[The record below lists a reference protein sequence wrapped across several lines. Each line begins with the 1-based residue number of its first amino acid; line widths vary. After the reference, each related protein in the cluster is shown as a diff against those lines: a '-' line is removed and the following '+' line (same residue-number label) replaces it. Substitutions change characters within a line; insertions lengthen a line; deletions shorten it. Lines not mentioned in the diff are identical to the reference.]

1 MLNEKGPDRKEQI
14 RKLTEKLLD
23 ENRKLAEKVREENRE
38 RDEEMRERDEEMR
51 VRDEEMRVRDEEMRA
66 LAGYVQDRDKEIRM
80 LSEKV
85 DKLVNGNTSYGTAI
99 KSVSWGSAGA
109 KMPPPG
115 ISV

>member
-1 MLNEKGPDRKEQI
+1 MLDEKGPDRKEQI

-23 ENRKLAEKVREENRE
+23 ENRKLAEKVLEENRE
-38 RDEEMRERDEEMR
+38 RDEEMRE
-51 VRDEEMRVRDEEMRA
+51 RDEEMRA

-99 KSVSWGSAGA
+99 KSASWGSAGA

>member
-1 MLNEKGPDRKEQI
+1 MLDEKGPDRKEQI

-23 ENRKLAEKVREENRE
+23 ENRKLAEKVLEENRE
-38 RDEEMRERDEEMR
+38 RDEEMRE
-51 VRDEEMRVRDEEMRA
+51 RDEEMRA

>member
-1 MLNEKGPDRKEQI
+1 MLDEKGPDRKEQI

-23 ENRKLAEKVREENRE
+23 ENRKLAEKVLEENRE
-38 RDEEMRERDEEMR
+38 
-51 VRDEEMRVRDEEMRA
+51 RDEEMRVRDEEMRA

-99 KSVSWGSAGA
+99 KSASWGSAGA

>member
-23 ENRKLAEKVREENRE
+23 ENRKLAEKVLEENRE
-38 RDEEMRERDEEMR
+38 RDEEMRE
-51 VRDEEMRVRDEEMRA
+51 RDEEMRVRDEEMRA